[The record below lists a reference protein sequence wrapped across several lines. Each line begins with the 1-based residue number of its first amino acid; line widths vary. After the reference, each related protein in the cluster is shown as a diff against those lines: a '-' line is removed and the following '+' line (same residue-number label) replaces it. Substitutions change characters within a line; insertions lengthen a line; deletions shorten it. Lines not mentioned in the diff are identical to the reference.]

1 MDIQAVEQGLANAA
15 DTIAGLR
22 CFPSLPDAIEPPA
35 FGVAEVE
42 IVYNR
47 TFGSTGGLS
56 EVLFTCGVIT
66 SRGNTDAGRK
76 ALNGYLAETGAGS
89 VKAALEADRTL
100 AGVAK
105 TLNVERARGAYRLY
119 EFAGVQ
125 YLGAMYDVR
134 VWS

>member
-15 DTIAGLR
+15 GTISGLR
-22 CFPSLPDAIEPPA
+22 SFPSLPDSIEPPT

-47 TFGSTGGLS
+47 AFGTPGLS
-56 EVLFTCGVIT
+56 EVLFTCGVLT
-66 SRGNTDAGRK
+66 SRGNTDTGRG

-89 VKAALEADRTL
+89 IKAALEADRTL

-119 EFAGVQ
+119 EFAGVH